1 MTEIRCRKA
10 TPADVP
16 ALHAMI
22 SHYAEKGIMLPRS
35 MEAIERGLHEFAVAE
50 ADGRLAGCGA
60 LSRLSDDLAEI
71 RSLGV
76 LEPHKGKGIG
86 RALVGFLTEEARRLG
101 ITKVMALT
109 YEVPFFE
116 KNGFSIVPKAVFPQK
131 VWRDC
136 IHCRKRYSCDEIA
149 VLKRLD
155 VTG

>member
-1 MTEIRCRKA
+1 MTEIVCRKA

-16 ALHAMI
+16 ALHGMI

-35 MEAIERGLHEFAVAE
+35 PEAIGRSLDEFIVAE
-50 ADGRLAGCGA
+50 EDGRLVGCGA

-76 LEPHKGKGIG
+76 LETHKGRGIG
-86 RALVGFLTEEARRLG
+86 RALVARLTEEARRLG
-101 ITKVMALT
+101 ISRVMALT

-136 IHCRKRYSCDEIA
+136 LHCRKRYSCDEIA